1 MCGIFCLIKY
11 KHPINNEEII
21 KYSNMLSHRGPD
33 AENYKII
40 KPNYDMEIFMG
51 FRRLAIMDTSN
62 NALQPFEKKGKYV
75 MCNGE
80 IYGYKT
86 LIKKYRLKLQTKC
99 DCEVILPLY
108 EKMNIWDMIIE
119 ELDAEFAMILYDK
132 IQNIIYA
139 VRDRYGIRPLFYG
152 YNSKDNTI
160 AFASEIKALHPIMEY
175 IEPVKPN
182 KMYVLN
188 LNIPLK
194 EIKKMVYNVE
204 YYNYGNIHIDNVLYF
219 NNIEYIEQK
228 LRYLLIKAVSKR
240 LHADRPI
247 GFLLSGG
254 LDSSL
259 IVAIATRI
267 IGSENIVCFSVGL
280 DGSADVEAAKKVV
293 KYLGIT
299 QHHIIHFSI
308 DDGINIIP
316 EVIKCIESYDIT
328 TIRASTPQLIMA
340 KYINKQTNIKV
351 ILSGEGSDEI
361 HGSYRYFRNAPN
373 AIEFR
378 KECLR
383 LLEELYLYDN
393 LRTDR
398 TMASQG
404 LEVRIPFLD
413 YEYVEFIKKIDPSLL
428 MYKVDNMEKK
438 ILRDSF
444 KGFLPE
450 EILYRSK
457 EAFSD
462 AVSSKDINWYKSI
475 VSLANTTITDDEL
488 INNPFEINKPQTKE
502 ALYYRRIF
510 SDFYPNRD
518 NIIPHYWLPKW
529 SGEIIDPSATILNC
543 Y

>member
-11 KHPINNEEII
+11 KHPINNEEMI

-40 KPNYDMEIFMG
+40 KPRDDIEIFMG
-51 FRRLAIMDTSN
+51 FRRLSIMDISN
-62 NALQPFEKKGKYV
+62 DALQPFERKGKYV

-80 IYGYKT
+80 IYKYKT
-86 LIKKYRLKLQTKC
+86 LIKKYKLKLQTKC
-99 DCEVILPLY
+99 DCEVILPLN

-132 IQNIIYA
+132 IQNIIYV

-152 YNSKDNTI
+152 YNTKDNTI
-160 AFASEIKALHPIMEY
+160 AFASEMKALHPIMEY

-182 KMYVLN
+182 KFYILN

-194 EIKKMVYNVE
+194 NIKKMVYNVE
-204 YYNYGNIHIDNVLYF
+204 YYNYDNTHLDNVLYL
-219 NNIEYIEQK
+219 NKIEYIEQK
-228 LRYLLIKAVSKR
+228 LRYLLINAVSKR

-267 IGSENIVCFSVGL
+267 IGPENIVCFSVGL
-280 DGSADVEAAKKVV
+280 DGSSDVEAAKKVV

-299 QHHIIHFSI
+299 QHHIVPFTIEE
-308 DDGINIIP
+308 GINIIP

-413 YEYVEFIKKIDPSLL
+413 YEYVEFIKKIDPALL
-428 MYKVDNMEKK
+428 MYKIDNMEKK

-475 VSLANTTITDDEL
+475 ASLANTIISDDEL